1 MKNQAKIIKTKIS
14 LCLLILGGVFNFTP
28 AHSQV
33 SVNINIGSQC
43 LWGPIGYD
51 YVEYYYLPEI
61 DVFYY
66 VPTGEYIYWRGD
78 QEVFVTYLPASY
90 HVDLYTT
97 YKVIIN
103 EPKPYLQHNT
113 YIVKYAQYK
122 HGGPKQVAIRDSRD
136 EKYYVVKG
144 HPKYNGSNGNNNNKT
159 QNQTRN
165 TGNNNNK
172 TQQNAN
178 KSTNRTNEQKSQP
191 KRTEQSQPKR
201 TEQSQPKRTE
211 QSQPKRTEQTQQ
223 KNQQQQPQP
232 SNKNSGS
239 KGRGH

>member
-1 MKNQAKIIKTKIS
+1 MCNNSITKKIIQMKNQAKIIKAKIAIFF
-14 LCLLILGGVFNFTP
+14 LILGSVFNFTP

-43 LWGPIGYD
+43 LWGPVGYD

-66 VPTGEYIYWRGD
+66 VPTGEYIYWRGK
-78 QEVFVTYLPASY
+78 QQVFVTYLPVSY

-113 YIVKYAQYK
+113 YIVKYAKYK
-122 HGGPKQVAIRDSRD
+122 HGGPKQVAIRDSND
-136 EKYYVVKG
+136 QKYYVVKG
-144 HPKYNGSNGNNNNKT
+144 HPKFKGSNGNNNN
-159 QNQTRN
+159 
-165 TGNNNNK
+165 NNNNK
-172 TQQNAN
+172 STQSGNKKAANNNTQN
-178 KSTNRTNEQKSQP
+178 TNRGSNKTNEQK
-191 KRTEQSQPKR
+191 R
-201 TEQSQPKRTE
+201 QPKRTE

-223 KNQQQQPQP
+223 KNQKQNQHVQP

-239 KGRGH
+239 KGH